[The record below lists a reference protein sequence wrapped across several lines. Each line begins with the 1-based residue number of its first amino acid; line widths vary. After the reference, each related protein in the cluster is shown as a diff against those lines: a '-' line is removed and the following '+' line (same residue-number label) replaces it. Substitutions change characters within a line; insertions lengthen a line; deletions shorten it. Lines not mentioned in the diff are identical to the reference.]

1 MIMATFYL
9 ANAPCI
15 DMKFSDVT
23 SREVMEE
30 NGWSFENIGREFTRI
45 SNTRDDQCGD
55 ETWYG
60 WKSPS
65 SNKSGRVSVTFAE
78 SGKATLTYGNCWG
91 QETVDV
97 YFNDTKIDAAGANEL
112 DKKVSFDFMERTTLD
127 IKTKGKAILKI
138 NSLKISCAG
147 NTIFSVL
154 LISYYDK
161 SKIYF

>member
-30 NGWSFENIGREFTRI
+30 NGWAFENIGREFTRI

-78 SGKATLTYGNCWG
+78 SGKATLAYGNCWG

-97 YFNDTKIDAAGANEL
+97 YFNGTKIDAAGANEL

-138 NSLKISCAG
+138 NSLEISCAG
-147 NTIFSVL
+147 NTIFVL
-154 LISYYDK
+154 LISYYD
-161 SKIYF
+161 

>member
-1 MIMATFYL
+1 MFDNATFYL

-23 SREVMEE
+23 SRESMEE
-30 NGWSFENIGREFTRI
+30 NGWAFENIGREFTRI

-78 SGKATLTYGNCWG
+78 SGKATLAYGNCWG

-97 YFNDTKIDAAGANEL
+97 YFNGTKIDAAGPNEL
-112 DKKVSFDFMERTTLD
+112 EKKVSFDFLERTTLD

-147 NTIFSVL
+147 NTIFSY
-154 LISYYDK
+154 S
-161 SKIYF
+161 

>member
-30 NGWSFENIGREFTRI
+30 NGWAFENIGREFTRI

-112 DKKVSFDFMERTTLD
+112 DQKVSFNFMERTTLD

-138 NSLKISCAG
+138 NSLKVSCAG
-147 NTIFSVL
+147 NTIFVL
-154 LISYYDK
+154 LIFYYD
-161 SKIYF
+161 

>member
-1 MIMATFYL
+1 MFDNATFYL

-23 SREVMEE
+23 SRESMEE
-30 NGWSFENIGREFTRI
+30 NGWAFENIGREFTRI

-78 SGKATLTYGNCWG
+78 SGKATLAYGNCWG

-97 YFNDTKIDAAGANEL
+97 YFNGTKIDAAGPNEL
-112 DKKVSFDFMERTTLD
+112 EKKVSFDFLERTTLD

-138 NSLKISCAG
+138 NSLEISCAG
-147 NTIFSVL
+147 NTIFGL
-154 LISYYDK
+154 LISYYD
-161 SKIYF
+161 